1 MDGPSPRSLIL
12 DLLSTL
18 RAGHTMPVGLLVE
31 AAGLFKIA
39 GGTLRVALARL
50 LSSGLVER
58 DERGAYR
65 LSAAAAPVQQ
75 TIGRWRAREITPE
88 PWDGGWWA
96 VLEGPRPRGAAAR
109 RHDQALR
116 LHGLAALEPRL
127 WLRPANLAGDCGAL
141 RASLAGIGLAPG
153 SQVFAASEF
162 DPATDARAR
171 SLWDLD
177 ALRVG
182 YADGLRAIAESEAR
196 MAELDRNTAMCESF
210 RVGGRVLQQLV
221 LDPKLPAAI
230 LDPAPRI
237 ALTEA
242 MRRYD
247 RAGREAW
254 SALLARYDVPHRQT
268 PTDAGY
274 DTRVDPSVAA

>member
-18 RAGHTMPVGLLVE
+18 RPGHTMPVGLLVE
-31 AAGLFKIA
+31 AGGLFEIA

-50 LSSGLVER
+50 LASGRVER

-75 TIGRWRAREITPE
+75 TIARWRARETTPE

-109 RHDQALR
+109 HHDQALR
-116 LHGLAALEPRL
+116 LHGLAPLEPRL
-127 WLRPANLAGDCGAL
+127 WIRPANLAGGCDAL
-141 RASLAGIGLAPG
+141 RESLEDIGLAEG
-153 SQVFAASEF
+153 SRVFAASDF
-162 DPATDARAR
+162 DAQTEARAR
-171 SLWDLD
+171 ALWNVD
-177 ALRVG
+177 ALHEG
-182 YADGLRAIAESEAR
+182 YRKGLESLAASEAR
-196 MAELDRNTAMCESF
+196 LPVLERDAAMCESF
-210 RVGGRVLQQLV
+210 LVGGRVLQQLV

-230 LDPAPRI
+230 LDPTPRE
-237 ALTEA
+237 ALTQA

-254 SALLARYDVPHRQT
+254 AALLARYDVPHRQT
-268 PTDAGY
+268 PADAGY
-274 DTRVDPSVAA
+274 DTRVDRVVAA